1 MNILSIET
9 NNFIAFKGH
18 QSVELKKGLNLFNG
32 DIGSG
37 KSSFY
42 NAFYWCLYEKI
53 YITDEGWQKKPD
65 LENIVNYSSLKF
77 LKQNQEIECYVK
89 LTIENPNEEVVRM
102 TQSIDNIYEITR
114 SFVLKNNNGNI
125 DIVNSEFEIH
135 FNDKTGSE
143 FLDPPELYVEECF
156 VPEILSEYIWF
167 QGESIDK
174 LLDLDHSNSF
184 KDVVNSISYI
194 DMYDK
199 VLKVLTRINEKF
211 EKKLRI
217 KQRST
222 TANTKAFNDEE
233 QRLNRNEKIV
243 VDEKKIQKKLNSEQG
258 EIILKKAE
266 IKSKLRGYDSTKELL
281 SKRDRINDMRKSV
294 IRDTENLDNRA
305 KQMFSRSWMLKGL
318 SPLLKDSSYKLL
330 EFEDW
335 RNKKISKE
343 RELPE
348 DVPGDIYLE
357 KMLKQ
362 EKCLVCGRPAK
373 SGSEEHAHIASKL
386 NRKNTSVL
394 LDPET
399 ERMNKYV
406 VSLKSFPQSLSNDL
420 SIINDEIKEYRDEDF
435 ELTKKLR
442 ILNKQKDEIDKD
454 ISNFEKKEGLKIDSH
469 SINSN
474 LLINQLDKYEVR
486 DRKIEFDLKQSESR
500 ERNALNYIKSSKS
513 ILSKL
518 AGSDKND
525 STLEKK
531 NLKESEVLIKAVKLT
546 KETEYEKLI
555 KDIEKRSNT
564 YISTILEHNSSIE
577 AKVEIDS
584 KSNIIEITDKNNE
597 DLSMLNT
604 GHKTIIKMSI
614 INAIISK
621 SSEYKNEPYPFLTD
635 APTSNLGVKDTLS
648 YVDLISN
655 IFGQSIVLSKDLSE
669 NIEGLKKNP
678 KIPAIFN
685 FTPVNI
691 DETKKAALENT
702 YTKIEKIK

>member
-1 MNILSIET
+1 MKILSIET

-53 YITDEGWQKKPD
+53 YVTDEGWQKKPD

-125 DIVNSEFEIH
+125 DLVNSEFEIH

-156 VPEILSEYIWF
+156 IPEILSEYIWF

-233 QRLNRNEKIV
+233 HRLIRNEKIV

-258 EIILKKAE
+258 EINLKKAE
-266 IKSKLRGYDSTKELL
+266 IKNKLRGYDSTKELL

-294 IRDTENLDNRA
+294 IRDTENLDNRS
-305 KQMFSRSWMLKGL
+305 KQIFSSSWMLKGL
-318 SPLLKDSSYKLL
+318 TPLIKNSANKLL

-335 RNKKISKE
+335 RNKQIDKE

-348 DVPGDIYLE
+348 GVPGPVYIE

-373 SGSEEHAHIASKL
+373 QGTDEYKRIAS
-386 NRKNTSVL
+386 RSDKNPPSIR
-394 LDPET
+394 LDPEI
-399 ERMNKYV
+399 ERMNNYV
-406 VSLKSFPQSLSNDL
+406 VSLRTYPHTLANHLGKID
-420 SIINDEIKEYRDEDF
+420 DEIKEYRDEDF

-442 ILNKQKDEIDKD
+442 ILNKSKDEIDKD

-474 LLINQLDKYEVR
+474 LLINQLDKHEAR

-500 ERNALNYIKSSKS
+500 KRNALNYIKSSKS

-518 AGSDKND
+518 ARNGRK
-525 STLEKK
+525 
-531 NLKESEVLIKAVKLT
+531 
-546 KETEYEKLI
+546 
-555 KDIEKRSNT
+555 
-564 YISTILEHNSSIE
+564 
-577 AKVEIDS
+577 
-584 KSNIIEITDKNNE
+584 
-597 DLSMLNT
+597 
-604 GHKTIIKMSI
+604 
-614 INAIISK
+614 
-621 SSEYKNEPYPFLTD
+621 YKH
-635 APTSNLGVKDTLS
+635 
-648 YVDLISN
+648 
-655 IFGQSIVLSKDLSE
+655 
-669 NIEGLKKNP
+669 
-678 KIPAIFN
+678 
-685 FTPVNI
+685 
-691 DETKKAALENT
+691 
-702 YTKIEKIK
+702 